1 MNALGRVFG
10 FLAVPLAILYPLAI
24 GFGEGR
30 IQPRFLAAALLI
42 AGLARFPALSMR
54 RIAPWWFGALLALGL
69 LAVAFNVALPLKF
82 YPVLVNAAL
91 LTIFAS
97 SLLSPPTVIE
107 RLARLKEP
115 NLSPQACDYV
125 RHVTQVWCV
134 FFALNGTVALITA
147 LWASA
152 RVWMLYNG
160 FVSYILM
167 GLLFTG
173 EFLVRRRFKRR
184 YDA

>member
-30 IQPRFLAAALLI
+30 IQPRFLAVALLI
-42 AGLARFPALSMR
+42 AGLARVPALSMR

-82 YPVLVNAAL
+82 YPVFVNAAL